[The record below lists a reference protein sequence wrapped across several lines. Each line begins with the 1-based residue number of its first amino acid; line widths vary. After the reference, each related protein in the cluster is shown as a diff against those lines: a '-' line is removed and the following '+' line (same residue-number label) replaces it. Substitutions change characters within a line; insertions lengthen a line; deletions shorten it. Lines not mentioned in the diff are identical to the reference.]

1 MRLQP
6 EFLVGSYTPLVTP
19 FIDGK
24 IDEDSYANLVQFQ
37 RREGSRGIVVCGTSG
52 EPSLL
57 TVAERQRLAEVAI
70 EAAAGAIPVVVATG
84 SQSLAETEALT
95 EHAVKRGAD
104 ALLIVTPYYSRPSER
119 GLIEYFVEIG
129 RKTEIPW
136 LLYHIPG
143 RAAVGVTISTLEA
156 IAARCDSFVGIKHAA
171 PDLGLVSECLLSF
184 GEQFRVMVG
193 LEELSFP
200 MLALGASG
208 VINAVGNVA
217 PRQVQALCDAVAA
230 HDLELARKLHYELF
244 ALNRAVFWDTNPIPV
259 KYLMR
264 LLGVLPTNDHR
275 LPMLPASP
283 ELEKRLDE
291 LARRVGL
298 TNAQG

>member
-1 MRLQP
+1 MSLQP
-6 EFLVGSYTPLVTP
+6 DVLVGSYTPLVTP

-57 TVAERQRLAEVAI
+57 TIAERQRLADVAI
-70 EAAAGAIPVVVATG
+70 EAAAGTIPVVVATG
-84 SQSLAETEALT
+84 AQSLAETEALT

-119 GLIEYFVEIG
+119 GLIEYFVQIG
-129 RKTEIPW
+129 RTTEIPW

-143 RAAVGVTISTLEA
+143 RAAVGVTIAGLEA

-230 HDLELARKLHYELF
+230 QDLQLARKLHYELF
-244 ALNRAVFWDTNPIPV
+244 ALNRAVFWDTNPVPV

-264 LLGVLPTNDHR
+264 LLGVLPRNEHR

-283 ELEKRLDE
+283 ELEKRLDD

-298 TNAQG
+298 TNAQS